1 MAPAGANLTRI
12 RTFRVR
18 PTRSDPRTRPAY
30 RTEAVNSTLSS
41 PTALHSRSSGPDE
54 TRCPGAHETPSSPT
68 RRLARPS
75 CTPRKEIAVPKTVAL
90 DPSPASVTEHE
101 VPAQDTRLTEAEPAD
116 AVVVAAAQAP
126 VPAEP
131 GAPGEPG
138 VPADPEAP
146 EEPDAPGLPD
156 APEPAA
162 PPELP
167 APPEEVPA
175 PPEEVVAPEEVL
187 ELSESEEPEQAVSK
201 TSMSIP
207 ARAPE

>member
-1 MAPAGANLTRI
+1 MAPAGANPTRI

-75 CTPRKEIAVPKTVAL
+75 CTPREEIAVPKTVAL

-101 VPAQDTRLTEAEPAD
+101 GPAQDTRRGKAEPAD
-116 AVVVAAAQAP
+116 AVVVAAPQARL
-126 VPAEP
+126 PAEP

-167 APPEEVPA
+167 APPEEL
-175 PPEEVVAPEEVL
+175 VAPEEVL